1 MTAACAAMSAAFLSI
16 DGGYQVHATPAL
28 LEAKD
33 GPSIQSALEKSGKAV
48 TIGSVALNLTMVATV
63 LVQSARSFSCASI
76 RTFSVYVIMR
86 VLLICV

>member
-1 MTAACAAMSAAFLSI
+1 MSAAFLSI

-28 LEAKD
+28 LEAAE

-76 RTFSVYVIMR
+76 RTFSVYVITR